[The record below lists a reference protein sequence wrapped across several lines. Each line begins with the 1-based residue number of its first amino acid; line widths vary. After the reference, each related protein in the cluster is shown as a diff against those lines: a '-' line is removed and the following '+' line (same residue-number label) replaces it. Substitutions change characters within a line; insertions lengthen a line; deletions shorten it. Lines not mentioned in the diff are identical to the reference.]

1 MANQLRGTAIFENDH
16 RKINKIKESGDFQPD
31 ELLSNINNDTMF
43 GAISNSSVRFDEN
56 DSTFLIPQES
66 VDHAVLEADRHEPAF
81 IMS

>member
-1 MANQLRGTAIFENDH
+1 
-16 RKINKIKESGDFQPD
+16 
-31 ELLSNINNDTMF
+31 MF

-81 IMS
+81 IMSWVLNTQIMTYLHLQQTRNIWKKYIKSQQVASKNCQ